1 MGLYFESIG
10 YDFLLL
16 FVVLDLLIVLYYFY
30 SFNYW
35 KRKGVFYLKPS
46 FPFGNIKDVV
56 TNKLCIGEHSKDLYF
71 KMKRQGVKYGGFFS
85 LFSPN
90 FMPIDPDLIKR
101 MMVKDFIHFQ
111 DRGIVYNEKDDP
123 LSAHLF
129 NLGGPK
135 WRPLRTKLT
144 PTFTSGKMKY
154 MFQTLVSTGK
164 ILEESLD
171 EIVSKAE
178 PIDIK
183 DIAARFT
190 TDIIS
195 SVAFGLE
202 NSSLKE
208 PDNEFRK
215 YGKMVFTTG
224 FFRKIK
230 RILISL
236 SPTITRFLKLKLNKV
251 EVSEFIINVIR
262 QTVEYRERNNI
273 ERNDMLNLLIKLK
286 NGQHL
291 DNENGVSKDSHNSL
305 DSITFNELAAQCFV
319 FFVAGYETSSSTMA
333 FALFE
338 LSRHQDIQD
347 KLRNEIKTVLAKHKG
362 ELTYEAVKEMTY
374 MSQVVDGKLKK
385 SLFKN
390 F

>member
-71 KMKRQGVKYGGFFS
+71 KMKKHGVKYGGFFS